1 MMKWISNFVN
11 GFEINKLK
19 EENKRLH
26 NIINRLETERGRI
39 IAQNNQQLSNMQTN
53 LSNSKSFLEKM
64 TDNFV

>member
-26 NIINRLETERGRI
+26 NIINRLENDMNYMVEKVQKFSNFDSLAAHVLRGGINDRH
-39 IAQNNQQLSNMQTN
+39 SY
-53 LSNSKSFLEKM
+53 
-64 TDNFV
+64 